1 MYEKHIWIC
10 AFMVVGAAHKC
21 TMGEVEANHADEV
34 CLVQR
39 SLFFYRNLSLPAHA
53 WCVQLQY

>member
-21 TMGEVEANHADEV
+21 TMGEVDSDHSDEV
-34 CLVQR
+34 RAATAVCTVAVPVSIR
-39 SLFFYRNLSLPAHA
+39 FVSK
-53 WCVQLQY
+53 